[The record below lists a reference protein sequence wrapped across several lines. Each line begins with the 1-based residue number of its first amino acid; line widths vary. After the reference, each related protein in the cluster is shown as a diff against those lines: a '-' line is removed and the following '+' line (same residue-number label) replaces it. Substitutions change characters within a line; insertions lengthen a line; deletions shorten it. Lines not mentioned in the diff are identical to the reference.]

1 MEITILRSHS
11 NHLLLIEKEE
21 EAPLHLDHDP
31 ILDDN
36 LGADGGG
43 ARPGKWSIKSE
54 NGGLEGA
61 VAVEEGEV

>member
-43 ARPGKWSIKSE
+43 ARPGK
-54 NGGLEGA
+54 
-61 VAVEEGEV
+61 